1 MGVGM
6 RAGTSAWERSSSS
19 HWERS
24 KGDDAHIGLVILI
37 VLLVALTFGGFVYRQ
52 TTVGLRPPS
61 LDALTGRGDAAV
73 QRPGS
78 GYQPGSQS
86 PAEAQAQQAQQAK
99 PAEAPPA
106 AVQATATPSAA
117 VAHVAHTDGVG
128 VVLRASPRDK
138 DWTPRG
144 FMDGTVVTVLER
156 QGADWVRVRGPN
168 NQEGWIPARYLDQ

>member
-1 MGVGM
+1 MGM
-6 RAGTSAWERSSSS
+6 RAGTSPWERSSS

-24 KGDDAHIGLVILI
+24 EGDDAHIGLVILV
-37 VLLVALTFGGFVYRQ
+37 VLLGALIFGGFVYWR
-52 TTVGLRPPS
+52 TNVGLQPPNI
-61 LDALTGRGDAAV
+61 DALTGRSDPVV

-78 GYQPGSQS
+78 GYQSGSQS
-86 PAEAQAQQAQQAK
+86 PAQAQPEQAQQAN
-99 PAEAPPA
+99 PAEAAPA
-106 AVQATATPSAA
+106 VVQATATPAAA

-144 FMDGTVVTVLER
+144 FMDGTEVRVLER

>member
-1 MGVGM
+1 M
-6 RAGTSAWERSSSS
+6 RAGTSSWERSSS

-24 KGDDAHIGLVILI
+24 EGDDAHIGLVILI
-37 VLLVALTFGGFVYRQ
+37 VLHVALTFGGFVYWR
-52 TTVGLRPPS
+52 TSVGLRPPS
-61 LDALTGRGDAAV
+61 LDALTGRSDAAV

-78 GYQPGSQS
+78 GYQPWSQS
-86 PAEAQAQQAQQAK
+86 PAQAQAQQAQAK
-99 PAEAPPA
+99 PAEAPRA
-106 AVQATATPSAA
+106 AVQATATPSAP

-144 FMDGTVVTVLER
+144 FMDGTEVTVLER